1 MKKFIVSSLLTF
13 SLILSSISYNSL
25 MLTKNFDATEVKE
38 TIHYL
43 SSDEFK
49 GRLSGTLENALV
61 GAYIKDEFEHIGLEP
76 LSNGYYQSF
85 QVNYP
90 KSLSDEPMIAVID
103 KDRKIHKILEYG
115 VNYKEDLLNFR
126 NTEIEFDNLDISSR
140 NNDAISVSNDM
151 GTAIFYTSSNNTLG
165 FRSSFYEES
174 NKGLFVT
181 VTKETLAEIEN
192 YLNEGFSIYTYIPY
206 SIEEASINNIVGVI
220 KGKDSSL
227 PPLILGAH
235 FDHIGTDLG
244 GTVYNGALDNASGVS
259 FLLQLAKYIKTLGI
273 PDRDII
279 FVSFNAEE
287 FGLKGSKAFVN
298 EYKDLISGSRV
309 YNFDMI
315 GSYDGTP
322 LCIMAGKTNTAKT
335 PIVEE
340 LTKAFQDKKIY
351 FNYVFENSSD
361 HSSFVDAG
369 IEAVT
374 LCDYDLS
381 RIHTPNDKIE
391 YISEE
396 AIDRCFS
403 VIKAQIFKD
412 SYSSNVLYNH
422 LELILFLSLG
432 ASLILSAIYYNIKK
446 SS

>member
-1 MKKFIVSSLLTF
+1 MKKFIVSYLLAF
-13 SLILSSISYNSL
+13 SLIVSSISYSSF
-25 MLTKNFDATEVKE
+25 MMTKNFNTEEVK
-38 TIHYL
+38 TTTQYL

-61 GAYIKDEFEHIGLEP
+61 AGYIKDEFEDIGLEP
-76 LSNGYYQSF
+76 LSSGYYQSF

-115 VNYKEDLLNFR
+115 VNYKEDLLNFK
-126 NTEIEFDNLDISSR
+126 NTEIEFTNSDVSSS
-140 NNDAISVSNDM
+140 NDDAIAVSNDM
-151 GTAIFYTSSNNTLG
+151 GTAIFYTSSNNTLS

-174 NKGLFVT
+174 KKGLFVT
-181 VTKETLAEIEN
+181 VTKETLAEIES
-192 YLNEGFSIYTYIPY
+192 YLEDGFSIYTYIPY
-206 SIEEASINNIVGVI
+206 SIEETTINNVVGMI
-220 KGKDSSL
+220 KGKDSTL
-227 PPLILGAH
+227 PPLVFGAH

-244 GTVYNGALDNASGVS
+244 GTVYNGALDNASGTS
-259 FLLQLAKYIKTLGI
+259 FLLHLAKYIKNLGV

-287 FGLKGSKAFVN
+287 FGLKGSKAFVD
-298 EYKDLISGSRV
+298 EYKDLLTGSRV

-340 LTKAFQDKKIY
+340 LTNVFQNEKIY
-351 FNYVFENSSD
+351 FNYLFEDSSD
-361 HSSFVDAG
+361 HGSFVDAG

-374 LCDYDLS
+374 LCDYDTS
-381 RIHTPNDKIE
+381 RIHTPSDKIE
-391 YISEE
+391 YISES

-403 VIKAQIFKD
+403 VMKPQIFKD
-412 SYSSNVLYNH
+412 AYTSNIILNN
-422 LELILFLSLG
+422 LEIMLTLSLG
-432 ASLILSAIYYNIKK
+432 ASIILSIIYFNLKR